1 MTFKN
6 FKMNSYFNKKQIF
19 YRNKDSLVYNSRFF
33 VSVSQPLE
41 LVEAD
46 ILSQTVV
53 DLNLRQIN
61 SLQFGRFF
69 WLSQYVKGLS
79 FGSSVL
85 MIILEPFLDDEELKY
100 SLYTGLLLSKSLS
113 LNAISLTL
121 RQSLGGSSVER
132 TFFLNATNVILI
144 KKI

>member
-1 MTFKN
+1 
-6 FKMNSYFNKKQIF
+6 
-19 YRNKDSLVYNSRFF
+19 
-33 VSVSQPLE
+33 
-41 LVEAD
+41 
-46 ILSQTVV
+46 
-53 DLNLRQIN
+53 
-61 SLQFGRFF
+61 
-69 WLSQYVKGLS
+69 
-79 FGSSVL
+79 